1 MFQINFL
8 HLLNFIQKTE
18 KMRKLILQFFEIIFS
33 LLIPVTISASPD
45 YDFTQINFDRGIPS
59 RVSYVYEDNNSLI
72 WMSTYEGLLRYDGK
86 RLKSYHFDS
95 GNNQMASNIEILQ
108 IMEDEK
114 QQLWVLT
121 NQGVFL
127 YSAKHDKFTPYTWKN
142 QLLQAT
148 SACKI
153 DDGII
158 FGGTDTLYHYSYGQG
173 EITKSEHLKTKNFQ
187 VLQLKLWN
195 SHILVCSNR
204 NRTVL
209 FYDLKEQKEFS
220 LPIIIRKTKCSCDLE
235 RNVLKRKTK
244 RYRNTIF
251 PKIFSTGLRRFFSYA
266 KTGSEHHSDPVLSF
280 CRFAPALTLYAYA
293 TSVAALYAATLDALT
308 SLPRKARREPT
319 CVLVFEASMSAFAY
333 DTPPYAYA

>member
-173 EITKSEHLKTKNFQ
+173 EITKSEHLKTKKLSSPSAEALELSYSCMFKSQQNCT
-187 VLQLKLWN
+187 VLRFERTERVF
-195 SHILVCSNR
+195 SSNR
-204 NRTVL
+204 
-209 FYDLKEQKEFS
+209 
-220 LPIIIRKTKCSCDLE
+220 PIQQ
-235 RNVLKRKTK
+235 NV
-244 RYRNTIF
+244 
-251 PKIFSTGLRRFFSYA
+251 
-266 KTGSEHHSDPVLSF
+266 
-280 CRFAPALTLYAYA
+280 
-293 TSVAALYAATLDALT
+293 
-308 SLPRKARREPT
+308 
-319 CVLVFEASMSAFAY
+319 
-333 DTPPYAYA
+333 